1 MAIKGY
7 TDEQIKKLIE
17 QDQKRKEYNMRRR
30 IEMELYKLKAVE
42 KGITVTEAEI
52 DAEIKRRQR
61 KR

>member
-1 MAIKGY
+1 MIKGY
-7 TDEQIKKLIE
+7 TDEQIRKLVE
-17 QDQKRKEYNMRRR
+17 QDQKRKAYNMRRR